1 MPPKNKNKK
10 FLAAQKKA
18 AAEKAEKAA
27 KEEAERVAREGVEKH
42 GDANGNGQGTAENGE
57 GSGGRSEREDANS
70 ASESSGRIR
79 ARPTPEDLGFFV
91 RSGPD
96 NAALRHH
103 ANMDIRIGDILLS
116 AGKQTL
122 IQNGVLAL
130 NYGTKYGLIGRNG
143 VGKSTLLRALSERR
157 IPLPSFLHVI
167 HVEQEV
173 VGDERTVLQTVLE
186 ADRER
191 DWLLREEERL
201 LAMEPE
207 EEALEAITLNEIYER
222 LDELD
227 SDSAESRAAMV
238 LTGLGFDGEM
248 QGKPTQTFSGGW
260 RMRIALAQALFMQPD
275 LLLLDEPS
283 NHLDVHALLW
293 LQEFLNAWEKTVV
306 IVSHDRGL
314 LNSVT
319 RATIF
324 LNQKRLRYYGGN
336 YNTFL
341 RVRAEHRANQ
351 AATLLQQERRKAD
364 LKQFVARFGH
374 GHRKMARQ
382 AQSRMKML
390 EKIEETA
397 AGMLIDRDDPYLR
410 LDFPAATRLPPPC
423 VSVVDMAFGYDADKP
438 LYCNLNFGVDCDSR
452 IAIIGPNGAGK
463 STFLKV
469 CHRLFILCTSIPYR
483 CRRSSRPLA
492 LSVVHTHPSTQTSV
506 QRYEGENI
514 H

>member
-167 HVEQEV
+167 HV
-173 VGDERTVLQTVLE
+173 
-186 ADRER
+186 
-191 DWLLREEERL
+191 
-201 LAMEPE
+201 
-207 EEALEAITLNEIYER
+207 
-222 LDELD
+222 
-227 SDSAESRAAMV
+227 
-238 LTGLGFDGEM
+238 
-248 QGKPTQTFSGGW
+248 
-260 RMRIALAQALFMQPD
+260 
-275 LLLLDEPS
+275 
-283 NHLDVHALLW
+283 
-293 LQEFLNAWEKTVV
+293 
-306 IVSHDRGL
+306 
-314 LNSVT
+314 
-319 RATIF
+319 
-324 LNQKRLRYYGGN
+324 
-336 YNTFL
+336 
-341 RVRAEHRANQ
+341 
-351 AATLLQQERRKAD
+351 
-364 LKQFVARFGH
+364 
-374 GHRKMARQ
+374 
-382 AQSRMKML
+382 
-390 EKIEETA
+390 
-397 AGMLIDRDDPYLR
+397 
-410 LDFPAATRLPPPC
+410 
-423 VSVVDMAFGYDADKP
+423 
-438 LYCNLNFGVDCDSR
+438 
-452 IAIIGPNGAGK
+452 
-463 STFLKV
+463 
-469 CHRLFILCTSIPYR
+469 
-483 CRRSSRPLA
+483 
-492 LSVVHTHPSTQTSV
+492 
-506 QRYEGENI
+506 
-514 H
+514 